1 MPFYMNLI
9 AASPASRQ
17 LTLIRALAAAQ
28 PRALSAWLG
37 ANQLTLADVHWLQRQ
52 GLAVYAWHEFERADL
67 LAALP
72 ADAVSALQAYYHQVA
87 LSSAAHDWQIE
98 RVLQALA
105 EAGVAYAWVKG
116 GMLAYTVYANPT
128 DRYRGDLDLWI
139 QPAQLAQAQAL
150 LERLGYSLRSNE
162 DRPPALAQILG
173 IEVQMTGTGD
183 NLPLIELQSPL
194 IRGEWIRTTSG
205 VDQDG
210 IWQRRAPVR
219 LDGHAY
225 PTLAPE
231 DALIHLC
238 IHQAVNH
245 QFGAPW
251 LRNLLDVHRVLAC
264 YDLDWSALAQRAL
277 AWRVATV
284 LWTTLHLAQHLLG
297 TTVPEAAMQTLAPP
311 PYRRRLLAAL
321 HLDRAL
327 LDLHSHDHSH
337 RRFLIQLALIDR
349 WQDAAHLLR
358 RGAFPD
364 ATWLRARYELAPDQ
378 PLWRLRLAHLWRLA
392 TSARA

>member
-1 MPFYMNLI
+1 MNSMP
-9 AASPASRQ
+9 ASPASHR
-17 LTLIRALAAAQ
+17 LTLIRALAAAH
-28 PRALSAWLG
+28 PPALSAWLG
-37 ANQLTLADVHWLQRQ
+37 ANQLTHDDIQWLQRQ
-52 GLAVYAWHEFERADL
+52 GLAVYAWHEIERADL

-72 ADAVSALQAYYHQVA
+72 ADAVSALQEHYHQVA

-150 LERLGYSLRSNE
+150 LERLGYTLRSKE

-173 IEVQMTGTGD
+173 IEVQMAGTGD

-194 IRGEWIRTTSG
+194 IRGEWIRATSD

-210 IWQRRAPVR
+210 IWQRRVPVK

-231 DALIHLC
+231 DTLLHLC

-251 LRNLLDVHRVLAC
+251 LRNLLDVQRVLAC
-264 YDLDWSALAQRAL
+264 YDLDWSALTQRAL

-284 LWTTLHLAQHLLG
+284 LWTTLDLAQHLLG
-297 TTVPEAAMQTLAPP
+297 TAAPEAAMQALAPR

-327 LDLHSHDHSH
+327 LDLHSNSHSH

-349 WQDAAHLLR
+349 WRDAAYLLL
-358 RGAFPD
+358 RGAFPE
-364 ATWLRARYELAPDQ
+364 AAWLRARYELTPDR